1 MVMNIYQPQLS
12 VCLIMAI
19 LKAIMK
25 PMNSRSLSILDVQA
39 HIMV

>member
-1 MVMNIYQPQLS
+1 MVMDIYQPQLS
-12 VCLIMAI
+12 VCLMAI

-25 PMNSRSLSILDVQA
+25 PMNSRSLSILDVQV